1 MENQRYKLTNLN
13 LNLLNSDI
21 WKRDVKFDTN
31 TKFYDSDKIYLIYA
45 KNLKLVEI
53 MNILINELKVIKK
66 IKDSFVWNCT
76 NSTIFININN
86 INKTDDFDLLYSFVY
101 NLNYEDGKK
110 NKYDN
115 HIILIHK
122 ESDKIYIVNNII
134 ITHKKFIS
142 DLLNSDVF
150 NSLISPFIDNVEDM
164 GDIKDINKYLME
176 VIRLIILN
184 LVLPQRKQN
193 IYENVIVQL
202 TDWMSKS
209 QDHKSKKS
217 QSIHLIGN
225 LIVLND
231 YKHIERYK
239 KQIQSTTYY
248 YQSKRDKRM
257 FNVFEDNNE
266 VMFIDNRKED

>member
-1 MENQRYKLTNLN
+1 MENQNYKLSNIN

-21 WKRDVKFDTN
+21 WKKDVKFDTN

-45 KNLKLVEI
+45 KNLKLAEI

-193 IYENVIVQL
+193 IYEQGAFL
-202 TDWMSKS
+202 A
-209 QDHKSKKS
+209 
-217 QSIHLIGN
+217 
-225 LIVLND
+225 
-231 YKHIERYK
+231 
-239 KQIQSTTYY
+239 QI
-248 YQSKRDKRM
+248 
-257 FNVFEDNNE
+257 
-266 VMFIDNRKED
+266 